1 MSAPAKPE
9 YEKYGSPA
17 ELAANVNLSDAEKL
31 RLLQQWHDDEEA
43 LLRASCEGLP
53 SSGGYQLQDV
63 LEALKKFKS
72 KDDLNNNI

>member
-17 ELAANVNLSDAEKL
+17 ELAANVDLSDAEKL

-43 LLRASCEGLP
+43 LLRQLASGARGNL
-53 SSGGYQLQDV
+53 GGIIQTH
-63 LEALKKFKS
+63 
-72 KDDLNNNI
+72 